1 MRFPVVCLPYSWRDK
16 VYSIDSPPFDA
27 GPWSS
32 FHTADQMVEM
42 WKIVTLHLCWSDWSA
57 AIYSSADDPKKRLW
71 VWDQGASKP
80 LFFRGVPFQ
89 KSEDSSDE
97 PTSTALN
104 TPARVLLALVG
115 ILETWPF
122 QPVDRWWLFPFS
134 GQTWFQQKSKKMAGN
149 IASHMWFIYYVCV
162 FKIPKYN
169 ISIIQYIYI

>member
-1 MRFPVVCLPYSWRDK
+1 MKFPVVCLPYSWRDK

-27 GPWSS
+27 VRWSS

-80 LFFRGVPFQ
+80 LFFRGVPFS
-89 KSEDSSDE
+89 KIWGLVWWANKH
-97 PTSTALN
+97 STEYS
-104 TPARVLLALVG
+104 RSGLVG
-115 ILETWPF
+115 LGWYLRNLAFSASRSLMPF
-122 QPVDRWWLFPFS
+122 PIFRSNMIP
-134 GQTWFQQKSKKMAGN
+134 TKIEKMAGH

-162 FKIPKYN
+162 FKIHN
-169 ISIIQYIYI
+169 IIFL